1 MNQASGNPDRPGSQ
15 DPGTEQDQPEVMAA
29 QTEDGRSMLV
39 GDDTLAVEDSDG
51 TDSVAS
57 MVEEPAKVMR
67 IGTMIRQLLEE
78 VKSAPLDD
86 ASRQRLSK
94 IYASSVAELKAGL
107 NAELADEL
115 ERIAQPL
122 SESTTDAEIRIAQAQ
137 LVGWLEG
144 LFRGIQTALVAQQM
158 AAQSQLAQMN
168 QAALPPGDPG
178 RRPGHPP
185 APGPHPLGSNSP
197 GGMYL

>member
-1 MNQASGNPDRPGSQ
+1 MPDDGA
-15 DPGTEQDQPEVMAA
+15 TESSEQPTPQVMAA
-29 QTEDGRSMLV
+29 RTEDGRTMLV
-39 GDDTLAVEDSDG
+39 GEDTLAVEDSDG
-51 TDSVAS
+51 SDSVAS

-94 IYASSVAELKAGL
+94 IYAASVAELKAGL
-107 NAELADEL
+107 NSELAEEL
-115 ERIAQPL
+115 ERIAMPL

-168 QAALPPGDPG
+168 QAALPPG
-178 RRPGHPP
+178 HPAARTS
-185 APGPHPLGSNSP
+185 APGAPQTPPGSTSP

>member
-1 MNQASGNPDRPGSQ
+1 MTQQASTPDDGA
-15 DPGTEQDQPEVMAA
+15 TESSEQPTPQVMAA
-29 QTEDGRSMLV
+29 RTEDGRTMLV
-39 GDDTLAVEDSDG
+39 GEDTLAVEDSDG
-51 TDSVAS
+51 SDSVTS

-78 VKSAPLDD
+78 VKSAPLD

-94 IYASSVAELKAGL
+94 IYAASVAELKAGL
-107 NAELADEL
+107 NSELAEEL
-115 ERIAQPL
+115 ERIAMPL

-168 QAALPPGDPG
+168 QPALPPGHPAARPSTPG
-178 RRPGHPP
+178 APQTPPG
-185 APGPHPLGSNSP
+185 STSP

>member
-1 MNQASGNPDRPGSQ
+1 M
-15 DPGTEQDQPEVMAA
+15 MAA
-29 QTEDGRSMLV
+29 RTEDGRTVIV
-39 GDDTLAVEDSDG
+39 GDDALAVEDGDG
-51 TDSVAS
+51 TDSVTS
-57 MVEEPAKVMR
+57 MIEEPAKVMR

-94 IYASSVAELKAGL
+94 IYASSVSELKAGL
-107 NAELADEL
+107 NEELADEL

-168 QAALPPGDPG
+168 QAALPPG
-178 RRPGHPP
+178 HPAAP
-185 APGPHPLGSNSP
+185 PGPQRSAPNSP
-197 GGMYL
+197 GAGGMYL